1 MEKKKR
7 MPIEV
12 VLRRFK
18 MIIKDKEIMAK
29 IAQLD
34 RMQTDFANELTKK
47 PDKLEKDVYER
58 LADLEVKMAKLWD
71 ALLTTTETGKTKV
84 TKLGRRFGG
93 SSMLHNL

>member
-1 MEKKKR
+1 VKKILERGVSK
-7 MPIEV
+7 V
-12 VLRRFK
+12 
-18 MIIKDKEIMAK
+18 IIKDKEILAK

-71 ALLTTTETGKTKV
+71 ALLMTTETGKTKV

-93 SSMLHNL
+93 LTLNNQRT